1 MILFSRLQFIL
12 FLFAITIVT
21 VFTVPSK
28 LKLGMIYFHS
38 YRYEKAFEYF
48 NQVKAFDDDN
58 VQALKKIK
66 QYFLI
71 HGDTRKALE
80 LQKKLVLIKP
90 KNVDYLIEL
99 EKLYDWNLVPYEKLK
114 VMEKRASLAKR
125 DEDRDAILLEAA
137 NGYRWLRKYDDANR
151 LFEKLKTVEDIN
163 FTKELIDYFLATRQ
177 VDNAI
182 ELLKKYTLHD
192 KAPYSYN
199 DFLSQAYLLKEDHT
213 GALNQELILF
223 MVDKKASRF
232 AFSDSFLDS
241 ISSKDILV
249 RIEHLERILFHY
261 QKLDSQGVIQKIH
274 LKLLK
279 KLPHNYNIKFIVAE
293 SKYSGGDKEEAAKLY
308 RELKNIP
315 ISKNEILFDISQRF
329 SEMKKHNDAIVV
341 LQRLSRAYPK
351 NIEYL
356 ENLAEEYNE
365 SGKKKKALDIYIK
378 IFKLEKRKVN
388 KRVFH
393 SLMNS
398 QLLAFNKY
406 GRRDKPSLLLNNPNV
421 SPVIPMGNIRYRM
434 GKIKTNLEKYKGRI
448 IEILEEINN
457 PKESLEIYLDLLET
471 YPNDLELAKRV
482 GYNYIE
488 LNDFESAY
496 PYFERYLRANP
507 KDKDSLEILAGHDI
521 SQKKYDTALIKL
533 EEIKE
538 IRKLENLNIYSLGM
552 LEEVYFQLGKLE
564 DRVELCTKI
573 LDKTLPGKNTKFQEV
588 DKTQLEIRCLERAG
602 NREEAYKLLTKLLK
616 DNPEDPRL
624 LTVIIYYEIELRR
637 FDSARSKLDFLYSRR
652 KYTEENKKQ
661 ETYLKEAQ
669 EAVKFDYAW
678 DLEVLGKYHF
688 AKDYAYYQN
697 DIRLG
702 KRQSKYRIGLWHNQV
717 LTFKQGNQDH
727 GFIAPHITFFNE
739 ADSFE
744 IGYYLSTGHKSLDA
758 PIYMNG
764 YFGRLDW
771 MKVFLSYKNSHG
783 EYANAELANEKKSY
797 SRSFLAYFSEMH
809 LMEKDIW
816 DASLGFDSVTF
827 RDEDGENVFANMEYL
842 APVGEKKQFHIGAQI
857 HMRTLSSS
865 GANVKRLYGDGSTS
879 YFIVF
884 RKEFTLNSEFNRTTK
899 AAFKYSI
906 GGDAKRNIGFGKSW
920 DVLGEVYSTYG
931 IAKSWRGYIEY
942 FKETDNFSSG
952 NSGNIGFSWNH
963 WF

>member
-1 MILFSRLQFIL
+1 
-12 FLFAITIVT
+12 
-21 VFTVPSK
+21 
-28 LKLGMIYFHS
+28 MIYFHS
-38 YRYEKAFEYF
+38 YKYEKAFEYF

-99 EKLYDWNLVPYEKLK
+99 EKLYDWNLIPYEKLK
-114 VMEKRASLAKR
+114 VMERRASLAKKE
-125 DEDRDAILLEAA
+125 EDRDAILLEAA

-182 ELLKKYTLHD
+182 ELLKKYTLNEQ
-192 KAPYSYN
+192 APYSYN

-223 MVDKKASRF
+223 MLDKKAARF

-241 ISSKDILV
+241 IPSKDILV

-274 LKLLK
+274 FKLLK
-279 KLPHNYNIKFIVAE
+279 KLPNNYNVKFIVAE
-293 SKYSGGDKEEAAKLY
+293 SKFKGGDKDEAAKLY
-308 RELKNIP
+308 KELKSIP
-315 ISKNEILFDISQRF
+315 VAKSEILFDVSKRF
-329 SEMKKHNDAIVV
+329 SEMKKHGDAIVV
-341 LQRLSRAYPK
+341 LRRLSRAYPR

-356 ENLAEEYNE
+356 ENLAEEYYE
-365 SGKKKKALDIYIK
+365 SGEKKKARDIYIR
-378 IFKLEKRKVN
+378 IFKLEKRKV
-388 KRVFH
+388 KRRVFN
-393 SLMNS
+393 SLMNN
-398 QLLAFNKY
+398 QVLAFNKY

-421 SPVIPMGNIRYRM
+421 SPIIPMGNIRYRM

-457 PKESLEIYLDLLET
+457 PKESLEIYLDLLDS
-471 YPNDLELAKRV
+471 YPNDLGLVKRV

-488 LNDFESAY
+488 LNDFGSAY
-496 PYFERYLRANP
+496 PYFERFLRGNP
-507 KDKDSLEILAGHDI
+507 EDKDSLEILAGHDI
-521 SQKKYDTALIKL
+521 SQKDYASAEEKL
-533 EEIKE
+533 EKIKE
-538 IRKLENLNIYSLGM
+538 LTKLENLNIYSLGM
-552 LEEVYFQLGKLE
+552 LEEVYFQLGKTE
-564 DRVELCTKI
+564 GRVELCSKI
-573 LDKTLPGKNTKFQEV
+573 LAKELPGKNTKFREV

-602 NREEAYKLLTKLLK
+602 KREAAYELLTKLLEG
-616 DNPEDPRL
+616 NPEDSSL
-624 LTVIIYYEIELRR
+624 LTVIVYYEIELRR

-652 KYTEENKKQ
+652 KYTEENKRQ

-678 DLEVLGKYHF
+678 DLEVLGKYHI
-688 AKDYAYYQN
+688 AKNYSYYQN
-697 DIRLG
+697 DIRVG
-702 KRQSKYRIGLWHNQV
+702 KRQNKYRIGLWHNQV
-717 LTFKQGNQDH
+717 LTFDQGVQNH
-727 GFIAPHITFFNE
+727 GFIAPHISFFNE

-744 IGYYLSTGHKSLDA
+744 IGYYVTTGHKSLDA

-764 YFGRLDW
+764 YFGRFDW
-771 MKVFLSYKNSHG
+771 IKIFLTYKNSHA
-783 EYANAELANEKKSY
+783 EYENPELANEKKSY

-809 LMEKDIW
+809 LMQKDIW

-842 APVGEKKQFHIGAQI
+842 APIGGRKQFHVGAQVY
-857 HMRTLSSS
+857 MRSLSSS
-865 GANVKRLYGDGSTS
+865 GANVKRLYGEGSTS
-879 YFIVF
+879 YFIVL
-884 RKEFTLNSEFNRTTK
+884 RKEFTLSSEFNKTTK
-899 AAFKYSI
+899 AAFKYSF
-906 GGDAKRNIGFGKSW
+906 GGDTKRNIGFGKAW
-920 DVLGEVYSTYG
+920 DILGEIYSTYG

-942 FKETDNFSSG
+942 FKETDNFSTG